1 MSDTTEP
8 KLSGSPNLRD
18 LGGYRTGDGRRTR
31 HGLLYRSGSLA
42 TLSDADVETLAGMGL
57 RAVVDFRLPGEVSF
71 GGADRL
77 PEGLTPVS
85 LPVGG
90 GSLDGFYSLA
100 KSGDWE
106 LINRALGDGKAH
118 RSMIDVYRGFVSKD
132 DDRAGFAAALRRITE
147 GDALPLLF
155 HCTAGKDRTG
165 WLAAIVLKLVGV
177 TRVEIFDDFLLSDL
191 YFLPSAIALM
201 EGLGVSRV
209 EAQVFRPLLSQDP
222 KYLEAAFAEAEG
234 RYGSFEGFVHKGLGV
249 GPEAVERLRSRLLEP
264 DSA

>member
-1 MSDTTEP
+1 MEP

-18 LGGYRTGDGRRTR
+18 LGGYRTWDGRRTR
-31 HGLLYRSGSLA
+31 RGLLYRSGALA
-42 TLSDADVETLAGMGL
+42 TLTDEDVETLAGLGL
-57 RAVVDFRLPGEVSF
+57 RAVLDFRLPGEVSF
-71 GGADRL
+71 GGTDRL
-77 PEGLTPVS
+77 PAGLAPVS

-100 KSGDWE
+100 RSGDWD

-118 RSMIDVYRGFVSKD
+118 QSMVDVYRGFVSKD
-132 DDRAGFAAALRRITE
+132 DDRAGFAEALRRITE
-147 GDALPLLF
+147 ADALPLLF

-177 TRVEIFDDFLLSDL
+177 TRVELFDDFLLSDL
-191 YFLPSAIALM
+191 YFLPTAKSLLESM
-201 EGLGVSRV
+201 GVSRM

-222 KYLEAAFAEAEG
+222 KYLEAAFAEADDT
-234 RYGSFEGFVHKGLGV
+234 YGSFEAFVHKGLGV

-264 DSA
+264 ETA